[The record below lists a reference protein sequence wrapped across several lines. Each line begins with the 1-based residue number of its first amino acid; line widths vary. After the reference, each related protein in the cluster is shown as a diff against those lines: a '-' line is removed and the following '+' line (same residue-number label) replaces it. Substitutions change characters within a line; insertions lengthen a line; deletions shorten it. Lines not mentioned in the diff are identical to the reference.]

1 MKNKIKIEVEPQFRK
16 PADDPR
22 SFREAVI
29 EVETRDAGDGKT
41 ETLVRATVSSE
52 TPYPRTMWDEETKSW
67 VRGHEVLGHTKG
79 EIDTSRMK
87 DGLVIQDTHWGDQIG
102 IIRKPE
108 LKDGKLG
115 GVIEFGCGARA
126 QEIAKDAA
134 AGIRRNM
141 SVGYIVKE
149 YKKDGKAEDGLPIFR
164 VTKWTP
170 YEASFVNVPADTNIG
185 VGRQAV
191 QAENRNDGNPVGAGN
206 PETKTITTAPAVG
219 ERQTTMK
226 LTAEQRQKIRELAS
240 AAHVSGEE
248 VADILTSERSFEE
261 IREEL
266 LNRREKYLAEL
277 AKKPAAPEAPKTK
290 TAIDDGNAPA
300 IVKSERKYNLANVIR
315 NMVAAHEGK
324 IGPDVGFERE
334 VSDEIAKRSGK
345 NSEKGFYIPSS
356 ALLGSRAFDKAN
368 AAAAL
373 VATDTLFGEF
383 IEALVADTVLGAA
396 GVRTLAGLVGDVT
409 IPKSGSAT
417 AYWVATEGGNA
428 TETTPNIGQVGATPH
443 TVGAY
448 TDITRKLLMQSGIGA
463 QTLIADLLREALGR
477 AIETAVFSGTGSSG
491 QPLGLDNWSETI
503 GGDTFAI
510 PTVSMT
516 AGSPTHDNLV
526 DFWQKVYTANAARGS
541 LKFIGSPAVK
551 ALLCKT
557 RDYTPFNNTG
567 AKASSGVVG
576 AVGGDY
582 LCTKDG
588 KAEGYDFLMS
598 NLCNAKKLYFGD
610 WSQIMLTFWSG
621 IDLTV
626 DTSSLSKSGGVRV
639 VALQDCDVIVRHRQA
654 FAIGTAIA

>member
-1 MKNKIKIEVEPQFRK
+1 MKKPKIDIRYR
-16 PADDPR
+16 ADDPKKDGR
-22 SFREAVI
+22 TFREA
-29 EVETRDAGDGKT
+29 ELQVETRDAGDGKT
-41 ETLVRATVSSE
+41 ETIVRATVSSE
-52 TPYPRTMWDEETKSW
+52 TPYPRFMYDDEVKAW

-79 EIDTSRMK
+79 EIDDSRMK

-134 AGIRRNM
+134 KGIRRNM
-141 SVGYIVKE
+141 SVGYVVKQ

-164 VTKWTP
+164 VTKWMP

-185 VGRQAV
+185 VGRVAEPNVETTGAAV
-191 QAENRNDGNPVGAGN
+191 ETPAAATETGKEKAMKPEQIAALVAKAERAHMKATEVTDMVVAG
-206 PETKTITTAPAVG
+206 K
-219 ERQTTMK
+219 
-226 LTAEQRQKIRELAS
+226 S
-240 AAHVSGEE
+240 Y
-248 VADILTSERSFEE
+248 EE
-261 IREEL
+261 ICDAIAERACA
-266 LNRREKYLAEL
+266 YADEL
-277 AKKPAAPEAPKTK
+277 AKKPAAPAAPKTK

-300 IVKSERKYNLANVIR
+300 IVKSERKYNLVNVIR

-463 QTLIADLLREALGR
+463 QTLIADLLREAIGR
-477 AIETAVFSGTGSSG
+477 AIEAAVFSGSGASG
-491 QPLGLDNWSETI
+491 QPLGLDNWTETI
-503 GGDTFAI
+503 GGSSVAI

-541 LKFIGSPAVK
+541 LKYIGSPAVK

-576 AVGGDY
+576 AVGNEY

-588 KAEGYDFLMS
+588 KVEGYDFLMS

-610 WSQIMLTFWSG
+610 WSQIMLAFWSG

-639 VALQDCDVIVRHRQA
+639 VALQDCDVIVRHREA

>member
-1 MKNKIKIEVEPQFRK
+1 MKKLKIDIRHRA
-16 PADDPR
+16 ADPKKDGR
-22 SFREAVI
+22 IFREAEI

-52 TPYPRTMWDEETKSW
+52 TPYPRTMWDEEIKAW
-67 VRGHEVLGHTKG
+67 VRGHEVLGHSKG
-79 EIDTSRMK
+79 EIDDSRMK

-134 AGIRRNM
+134 KGIRRNM

-185 VGRQAV
+185 VGRADTV
-191 QAENRNDGNPVGAGN
+191 EN
-206 PETKTITTAPAVG
+206 PEVRAAETNPSAVTRKENEMGAKTIAALMAKA
-219 ERQTTMK
+219 ERAHMK
-226 LTAEQRQKIRELAS
+226 AADVSAMIEAGKTETEIANEIAERAC
-240 AAHVSGEE
+240 AY
-248 VADILTSERSFEE
+248 AD
-261 IREEL
+261 
-266 LNRREKYLAEL
+266 EL
-277 AKKPAAPEAPKTK
+277 AKKPATPEAPKTK

-300 IVKSERKYNLANVIR
+300 IGKGERKYNLVNVVR
-315 NMVAAHEGK
+315 AMVAAHEGK

-334 VSDEIAKRSGK
+334 VSDEIAKRTGK
-345 NSEKGFYIPSS
+345 TGKGFYIPSS

-417 AYWVATEGGNA
+417 AYWVTTEGGNA
-428 TETTPNIGQVGATPH
+428 TETTPNVGQVGATPH

-463 QTLIADLLREALGR
+463 QTLIADLLREAIGR
-477 AIETAVFSGTGSSG
+477 AIEAAVFSGSGASG

-541 LKFIGSPAVK
+541 LKYIGSPAVK

-576 AVGGDY
+576 AVGNEY

-588 KAEGYDFLMS
+588 KVEGYDFLMS
-598 NLCNAKKLYFGD
+598 NLCNSKKLYFGD
-610 WSQIMLTFWSG
+610 WSQIMLAFWSG

-639 VALQDCDVIVRHRQA
+639 VALQDCDVIVRHREA
-654 FAIGTAIA
+654 FAIGTALS

>member
-1 MKNKIKIEVEPQFRK
+1 MKKLKIDIRHRA
-16 PADDPR
+16 ADPKKDGR
-22 SFREAVI
+22 IFREAEI

-52 TPYPRTMWDEETKSW
+52 TPYPRFMYDDEVKAW
-67 VRGHEVLGHTKG
+67 VRGYEVLGHTKG
-79 EIDTSRMK
+79 EIDDSRMK

-134 AGIRRNM
+134 KGIRRNM

-185 VGRQAV
+185 VGRVADTVKDPEVRAAETNPSAV
-191 QAENRNDGNPVGAGN
+191 KRKENEMDA
-206 PETKTITTAPAVG
+206 KTIAALMAKA
-219 ERQTTMK
+219 ERAHMK
-226 LTAEQRQKIRELAS
+226 AADVSAMIEAGKTETEIANEIAERAC
-240 AAHVSGEE
+240 AY
-248 VADILTSERSFEE
+248 AD
-261 IREEL
+261 
-266 LNRREKYLAEL
+266 EL
-277 AKKPAAPEAPKTK
+277 AKKPAAPEAPETK

-300 IVKSERKYNLANVIR
+300 IGKGERKYNLVNVVR
-315 NMVAAHEGK
+315 AMVAAHEGK

-334 VSDEIAKRSGK
+334 VSEEIAKRTGK
-345 NSEKGFYIPSS
+345 TGKGFYIPSS

-417 AYWVATEGGNA
+417 AYWVTTEGGNS

-463 QTLIADLLREALGR
+463 QTLIADLLREAIGR
-477 AIETAVFSGTGSSG
+477 AIEAAVFSGSGASG

-541 LKFIGSPAVK
+541 LKYIGSPAVK

-576 AVGGDY
+576 AVGNEY

-588 KAEGYDFLMS
+588 KVEGYDFLMS
-598 NLCNAKKLYFGD
+598 NLCNSKKLYFGD
-610 WSQIMLTFWSG
+610 WSQIMLAFWSG

-639 VALQDCDVIVRHRQA
+639 VALQDCDVIVRHREA
-654 FAIGTAIA
+654 FAIGTALS

>member
-1 MKNKIKIEVEPQFRK
+1 MGKKKTDGEEPRN
-16 PADDPR
+16 DGR
-22 SFREAVI
+22 VFREAEIVA
-29 EVETRDAGDGKT
+29 ETRDAGDGKT
-41 ETLVRATVSSE
+41 EVVVRATVSSE
-52 TPYPRTMWDEETKSW
+52 TPYPRQMWDEENKAW
-67 VRGHEVLGHTKG
+67 VRGHEVLGHAKG
-79 EIDTSRMK
+79 EIDESRMK

-115 GVIEFGCGARA
+115 GVIEFGCGERA
-126 QEIAKDAA
+126 QEIARDAA

-141 SVGYIVKE
+141 SVGYIVRE
-149 YKKDGKAEDGLPIFR
+149 YKKVGKAEDGLPIFR

-185 VGRQAV
+185 VGRVADQMKTPGTTDAAV
-191 QAENRNDGNPVGAGN
+191 ATP
-206 PETKTITTAPAVG
+206 
-219 ERQTTMK
+219 
-226 LTAEQRQKIRELAS
+226 TAEVKTGKEPEMKPEQI
-240 AAHVSGEE
+240 AALVAKAERAHLKATE
-248 VADILTSERSFEE
+248 VTDMVVAGKSYEE
-261 IREEL
+261 ICDAIAERACA
-266 LNRREKYLAEL
+266 YADEL
-277 AKKPAAPEAPKTK
+277 AKKPAAPAAPKTK

-300 IVKSERKYNLANVIR
+300 IGKGERKYNLVNVIR
-315 NMVAAHEGK
+315 AMVAAHEGK

-334 VSDEIAKRSGK
+334 VSDEIGKRSGK
-345 NSEKGFYIPSS
+345 KSEGGFFVPSS

-417 AYWVATEGGNA
+417 AYWVTTEGGNA

-463 QTLIADLLREALGR
+463 QTLIADLLREAIGR
-477 AIETAVFSGTGSSG
+477 AIEAAVFSGSGASG
-491 QPLGLDNWSETI
+491 QPLGLDNWTETV
-503 GGDTFAI
+503 GGNSVAI

-541 LKFIGSPAVK
+541 LKYIGSPAVK

-557 RDYTPFNNTG
+557 RDMLAFNNTG
-567 AKASSGVVG
+567 AKATSGVVG
-576 AVGGDY
+576 AVGSEY

-588 KAEGYDFLMS
+588 KVEGYDFLMS

-610 WSQIMLTFWSG
+610 WSQIMLAFWSG

-639 VALQDCDVIVRHRQA
+639 VALQDCDVIVRHREA

>member
-1 MKNKIKIEVEPQFRK
+1 MKKPKIDIRYR
-16 PADDPR
+16 ADDPKKDGR
-22 SFREAVI
+22 TFREA
-29 EVETRDAGDGKT
+29 ELQVETRDAGDGKT
-41 ETLVRATVSSE
+41 ETIVRATVSSE
-52 TPYPRTMWDEETKSW
+52 TPYPRFMYDDEVKAW

-79 EIDTSRMK
+79 EIDDSRMK

-134 AGIRRNM
+134 KGIRRNM
-141 SVGYIVKE
+141 SVGYVVKQ

-164 VTKWTP
+164 VTKWMP

-185 VGRQAV
+185 VGRVAEPNVETTGAAV
-191 QAENRNDGNPVGAGN
+191 ATPAAATETGKEKAMKPEQIAALVAKAERAHMKATEVTDMVVAG
-206 PETKTITTAPAVG
+206 K
-219 ERQTTMK
+219 
-226 LTAEQRQKIRELAS
+226 S
-240 AAHVSGEE
+240 Y
-248 VADILTSERSFEE
+248 EE
-261 IREEL
+261 ICDAIAERACA
-266 LNRREKYLAEL
+266 YADEL
-277 AKKPAAPEAPKTK
+277 AKKPAAPAAPKTK

-300 IVKSERKYNLANVIR
+300 IVKSERKYNLVNVIR

-463 QTLIADLLREALGR
+463 QTLIADLLREAIGR
-477 AIETAVFSGTGSSG
+477 AIEAAVFSGSGASG
-491 QPLGLDNWSETI
+491 QPLGLDNWTETV
-503 GGDTFAI
+503 GGNSVAI

-541 LKFIGSPAVK
+541 LKYIGSPAVK

-576 AVGGDY
+576 AVGSEY

-588 KAEGYDFLMS
+588 KVEGYDFLMS

-610 WSQIMLTFWSG
+610 WSQIMLAFWSG

-639 VALQDCDVIVRHRQA
+639 VALQDCDVIVRHREA

>member
-1 MKNKIKIEVEPQFRK
+1 MGKKKTDGNEPINDGRI
-16 PADDPR
+16 
-22 SFREAVI
+22 FREAEIVA
-29 EVETRDAGDGKT
+29 ETRDAGDGKT
-41 ETLVRATVSSE
+41 EVVVRATVSSE
-52 TPYPRTMWDEETKSW
+52 TPYPRQMWDEENKAW
-67 VRGHEVLGHTKG
+67 VRGHEVLGHAKG
-79 EIDTSRMK
+79 EIDESRMK

-115 GVIEFGCGARA
+115 GVIEFGCGERA
-126 QEIAKDAA
+126 QEIARDAA

-141 SVGYIVKE
+141 SVGYIVRE
-149 YKKDGKAEDGLPIFR
+149 YKKVGKAEDGLPIFR

-185 VGRQAV
+185 VGRVADTTDEGSEDAV
-191 QAENRNDGNPVGAGN
+191 RAAVVEPSAVKPKEKEMDA
-206 PETKTITTAPAVG
+206 KTIAALMAKA
-219 ERQTTMK
+219 ERAHMK
-226 LTAEQRQKIRELAS
+226 AADVSAMIEAGKTETEIANEIAERAC
-240 AAHVSGEE
+240 AY
-248 VADILTSERSFEE
+248 AD
-261 IREEL
+261 
-266 LNRREKYLAEL
+266 EL
-277 AKKPAAPEAPKTK
+277 AKKPATPEAPKTK

-300 IVKSERKYNLANVIR
+300 IGKGERKYNLVNVVR
-315 NMVAAHEGK
+315 AMVAAHEGK

-334 VSDEIAKRSGK
+334 VSDEIGKRSGK
-345 NSEKGFYIPSS
+345 KSEGGFFVPSS

-417 AYWVATEGGNA
+417 AYWVTTEGGNA
-428 TETTPNIGQVGATPH
+428 SETTPNIGQVGATPH

-463 QTLIADLLREALGR
+463 QTLIADLLREAIGR
-477 AIETAVFSGTGSSG
+477 AIEAAVFSGTGANG

-541 LKFIGSPAVK
+541 LKYIGSPAVK

-576 AVGGDY
+576 AVGSEY

-588 KAEGYDFLMS
+588 KVEGYDFLMS

-639 VALQDCDVIVRHRQA
+639 VALQDCDLVVRHREA

>member
-1 MKNKIKIEVEPQFRK
+1 MGKKKTDGDEPRN
-16 PADDPR
+16 DGR
-22 SFREAVI
+22 VFREAEI
-29 EVETRDAGDGKT
+29 IAETRDAGDGKT
-41 ETLVRATVSSE
+41 ETIVRATVSSE
-52 TPYPRTMWDEETKSW
+52 TPYPRTMWDEENKAW
-67 VRGHEVLGHTKG
+67 VRGHEVLGHAKG
-79 EIDTSRMK
+79 EIDESRMK

-115 GVIEFGCGARA
+115 GVIEFGCGERA
-126 QEIAKDAA
+126 QEIARDAA

-141 SVGYIVKE
+141 SVGYIVRE
-149 YKKDGKAEDGLPIFR
+149 YKKVGKAEDGLPIFR

-185 VGRQAV
+185 VGRVADTADEGRGDAV
-191 QAENRNDGNPVGAGN
+191 RAAVVEPSAVTPKEKEMDA
-206 PETKTITTAPAVG
+206 KTIAALMAKA
-219 ERQTTMK
+219 ERAHMK
-226 LTAEQRQKIRELAS
+226 AADVSAMIEAGKTETEIANEIAERAC
-240 AAHVSGEE
+240 AY
-248 VADILTSERSFEE
+248 AD
-261 IREEL
+261 
-266 LNRREKYLAEL
+266 EL
-277 AKKPAAPEAPKTK
+277 AKKSAAPEAPKTK

-300 IVKSERKYNLANVIR
+300 IGKGERKYNLVNVVR
-315 NMVAAHEGK
+315 AMVAAHEGK

-334 VSDEIAKRSGK
+334 VSDEIGKRSGK
-345 NSEKGFYIPSS
+345 KSEGGFFVPSS

-417 AYWVATEGGNA
+417 AYWVTTEGGNA

-463 QTLIADLLREALGR
+463 QTLIADLLREAVGR
-477 AIETAVFSGTGSSG
+477 AIETAVFSGSGSNG
-491 QPLGLDNWSETI
+491 QPLGLDNWTETV
-503 GGDTFAI
+503 GGSSLAI
-510 PTVSMT
+510 PTVTMT
-516 AGSPTHDNLV
+516 AGKPTHANLV
-526 DFWQKVYTANAARGS
+526 EFWEKVYASNAARGS
-541 LKFIGSPAVK
+541 LKFIGSPSVK

-557 RDYTPFNNTG
+557 LDITTVSNG
-567 AKASSGVVG
+567 KAGDSAAIVGGVG
-576 AVGGDY
+576 AGY
-582 LCTKDG
+582 LCSKDA
-588 KAEGYDFLMS
+588 KVEGYDFLMS

-610 WSQIMLTFWSG
+610 WSQIMLAFWSG

-639 VALQDCDVIVRHRQA
+639 VALQDCDVIVRHREA

>member
-1 MKNKIKIEVEPQFRK
+1 MGKRK
-16 PADDPR
+16 RTDHDQPRDDGR
-22 SFREAVI
+22 VFREAEI
-29 EVETRDAGDGKT
+29 EIETREADGKT

-52 TPYPRTMWDEETKSW
+52 TPYPRSMYDKEVGSW
-67 VRGHEVLGHTKG
+67 VRCHEVLGHTKS
-79 EIDTSRMK
+79 EIDDSRMK

-141 SVGYIVKE
+141 SVGYIVND
-149 YKKDGKAEDGLPIFR
+149 YRKDGVADDGLPIFR
-164 VTKWTP
+164 VTNWTP

-185 VGRQAV
+185 VGRVADTTDETSGGGVRAAV
-191 QAENRNDGNPVGAGN
+191 DEPSAATRKEQEMDA
-206 PETKTITTAPAVG
+206 KTIAALMAKA
-219 ERQTTMK
+219 ERAHMK
-226 LTAEQRQKIRELAS
+226 AADVSAMIEAGKTETEIANEIAERACAYAE
-240 AAHVSGEE
+240 
-248 VADILTSERSFEE
+248 
-261 IREEL
+261 
-266 LNRREKYLAEL
+266 EL
-277 AKKPAAPEAPKTK
+277 AKKPAAPEAPEARA
-290 TAIDDGNAPA
+290 AIDDGNAPA
-300 IVKSERKYNLANVIR
+300 IGKGERKYNLVNVVR
-315 NMVAAHEGK
+315 AMVAAHEGK

-334 VSDEIAKRSGK
+334 VSEEIAKRSGK
-345 NSEKGFYIPSS
+345 TGKGFYIPSS

-368 AAAAL
+368 AASAL

-417 AYWVATEGGNA
+417 AYWVTTEGGNA
-428 TETTPNIGQVGATPH
+428 SETTPNIGQVGATPH

-463 QTLIADLLREALGR
+463 QTLISDLLREAIGR
-477 AIETAVFSGTGSSG
+477 AIEAAVFSGSGSSG

-576 AVGGDY
+576 AVGSDY

-610 WSQIMLTFWSG
+610 WSQIMLAFWSG

-626 DTSSLSKSGGVRV
+626 DTASLSKSGGVRV
-639 VALQDCDVIVRHRQA
+639 VALQDCDVIVRHREA

>member
-1 MKNKIKIEVEPQFRK
+1 MKKPKIDIRYR
-16 PADDPR
+16 ADDPKKDGR
-22 SFREAVI
+22 TFREA
-29 EVETRDAGDGKT
+29 ELQVETRDAGDGKT
-41 ETLVRATVSSE
+41 ETIVRATVSSE
-52 TPYPRTMWDEETKSW
+52 TPYPRFMYDDEVKAW

-79 EIDTSRMK
+79 EIDDSRMK

-134 AGIRRNM
+134 KGIRRNM
-141 SVGYIVKE
+141 SVGYVVKQ

-164 VTKWTP
+164 VTKWMP

-185 VGRQAV
+185 VGRVAEPNVETTGAAV
-191 QAENRNDGNPVGAGN
+191 ATPAAATETGKEKAMKPEQIAALVAKAERAHMKATEVTDMVVAG
-206 PETKTITTAPAVG
+206 K
-219 ERQTTMK
+219 
-226 LTAEQRQKIRELAS
+226 S
-240 AAHVSGEE
+240 Y
-248 VADILTSERSFEE
+248 EE
-261 IREEL
+261 ICDAIAERACA
-266 LNRREKYLAEL
+266 YADEL
-277 AKKPAAPEAPKTK
+277 AKKPAAPAAPKTK

-300 IVKSERKYNLANVIR
+300 IVKSERKYNLVNVIR

-491 QPLGLDNWSETI
+491 QPLGLDNWTETV
-503 GGDTFAI
+503 GGNSVAI

-541 LKFIGSPAVK
+541 LKYIGSPAVK

-576 AVGGDY
+576 AVGSEY

-588 KAEGYDFLMS
+588 KVEGYDFLMS

-610 WSQIMLTFWSG
+610 WSQIMLAFWSG

-639 VALQDCDVIVRHRQA
+639 VALQDCDVIVRHREA

>member
-1 MKNKIKIEVEPQFRK
+1 MGKKKTDGNEPRN
-16 PADDPR
+16 DGR
-22 SFREAVI
+22 VFREAEIVA
-29 EVETRDAGDGKT
+29 ETRDAGDGKT
-41 ETLVRATVSSE
+41 EVVVRATVSSE
-52 TPYPRTMWDEETKSW
+52 TPYPRQMWDEENKAW
-67 VRGHEVLGHTKG
+67 VRGHEVLGHAKG
-79 EIDTSRMK
+79 EIDESRMK

-115 GVIEFGCGARA
+115 GVIEFGCGERA
-126 QEIAKDAA
+126 QEIARDAA

-141 SVGYIVKE
+141 SVGYIIRE
-149 YKKDGKAEDGLPIFR
+149 YKKVGKAEDGLPIFR

-185 VGRQAV
+185 VGRVAEPNVETTGAAV
-191 QAENRNDGNPVGAGN
+191 ATPAAAT
-206 PETKTITTAPAVG
+206 ETGK
-219 ERQTTMK
+219 EKTMK
-226 LTAEQRQKIRELAS
+226 PEQIAALVAKAER
-240 AAHVSGEE
+240 AHMKATE
-248 VADILTSERSFEE
+248 VTDMVVAGKSYEE
-261 IREEL
+261 ICDAIAERACA
-266 LNRREKYLAEL
+266 YADEL
-277 AKKPAAPEAPKTK
+277 AKKPAAPAAPKTK

-300 IVKSERKYNLANVIR
+300 IGKGERKYNLVNVVR
-315 NMVAAHEGK
+315 AMVAAHEGK

-334 VSDEIAKRSGK
+334 VSDEIGKRSGK
-345 NSEKGFYIPSS
+345 KSEGGFFVPSS

-409 IPKSGSAT
+409 IPKSGSAA
-417 AYWVATEGGNA
+417 AYWVTTEGGNA

-463 QTLIADLLREALGR
+463 QTLIADLLREAIGR
-477 AIETAVFSGTGSSG
+477 AIEAAVFSGTGANG
-491 QPLGLDNWSETI
+491 QPLGLDNWTETI
-503 GGDTFAI
+503 GGSSVGI

-516 AGSPTHDNLV
+516 AGSPTHENLV

-557 RDYTPFNNTG
+557 RDMLAFNNTG
-567 AKASSGVVG
+567 AKATSDVVG
-576 AVGGDY
+576 AVGSEY

-588 KAEGYDFLMS
+588 KVEGYDFLMS

-639 VALQDCDVIVRHRQA
+639 VALQDCDVVVRHREA

>member
-1 MKNKIKIEVEPQFRK
+1 MKKPKIDIRYR
-16 PADDPR
+16 ADDPKKDGR
-22 SFREAVI
+22 TFREA
-29 EVETRDAGDGKT
+29 ELQVETRDAGDGKT
-41 ETLVRATVSSE
+41 ETIVRATVSSE
-52 TPYPRTMWDEETKSW
+52 TPYPRFMYDDEVKAW

-79 EIDTSRMK
+79 EIDDSRMK

-134 AGIRRNM
+134 KGIRRNM
-141 SVGYIVKE
+141 SVGYVVKQ

-164 VTKWTP
+164 VTKWMP

-185 VGRQAV
+185 VGRVAEPNVETTGAAV
-191 QAENRNDGNPVGAGN
+191 ETPAAATETGKEKAMKPEQIAALVAKAERAHMKATEVTDMVVAG
-206 PETKTITTAPAVG
+206 K
-219 ERQTTMK
+219 
-226 LTAEQRQKIRELAS
+226 S
-240 AAHVSGEE
+240 Y
-248 VADILTSERSFEE
+248 EE
-261 IREEL
+261 ICDAIAERACA
-266 LNRREKYLAEL
+266 YADEL
-277 AKKPAAPEAPKTK
+277 AKKPAAPAAPKTK

-300 IVKSERKYNLANVIR
+300 IVKSERKYNLVNVIR

-463 QTLIADLLREALGR
+463 QTLIADLLREAIGR
-477 AIETAVFSGTGSSG
+477 AIEEAVFSGSGASG
-491 QPLGLDNWSETI
+491 QPLGLDNWTETI
-503 GGDTFAI
+503 GGNSVAI

-541 LKFIGSPAVK
+541 LKYIGSPAVK

-576 AVGGDY
+576 AVGSEY

-588 KAEGYDFLMS
+588 KVEGYDFLMS

-610 WSQIMLTFWSG
+610 WSQIMLAFWSG

-639 VALQDCDVIVRHRQA
+639 VALQDCDVIVRHREA
-654 FAIGTAIA
+654 FAIGTALS